1 VAFFVV
7 VEEAFFVVALALGFT
22 STGAGSSLTGSSLTG
37 SSLTGSSLTGAA
49 TGAGAGA
56 LVLVQHS
63 QESTIF
69 KRRV

>member
-1 VAFFVV
+1 
-7 VEEAFFVVALALGFT
+7 VVALALGFT
-22 STGAGSSLTGSSLTG
+22 STGAGSSLTG

-69 KRRV
+69 NRRV

>member
-1 VAFFVV
+1 
-7 VEEAFFVVALALGFT
+7 VVALALGFT